1 MGDRVRIDNIVVSNK
16 DIKKLTATVSF
27 DIIDMVDNTKVLI
40 KINDKEYSQLS
51 AKETKTS
58 VSYNINGLQ
67 RGINN
72 INIKLV
78 GTDEEYISEPFLIK
92 LKYNPSIE
100 GLACSYSDSTGKF
113 ILDFTIVGDELF
125 TYDVDFK
132 LDEDDY
138 SNIMTCQIQG
148 EKSYE
153 SVSIMGNHSCRL
165 KVTDGYDIY
174 ETDAFS
180 FEIVNQKPI
189 LSKVLVTNI
198 TNNGTASIH
207 YAVKDI
213 ENSVLEHKL
222 NLGGEDIIINP
233 NKSSAFCTYE
243 LSNLAMGIHSC
254 YISVG
259 DGIDTVK
266 SENFTIE
273 IFEDATDRK
282 GILKQAKDKYD
293 FAYQSLKE
301 IILSVVSDGIF
312 DYDIENAIIQK
323 AQEYYIEMYSE
334 FNRIAQQS
342 IDIIGT
348 NKTTVIKQDLELQIN
363 DVDTAVTNLGNTM
376 ETTFKDGI
384 LTDTE
389 KDILRNN
396 LDLVAKEKN
405 DIDKDYET
413 LYNNEDLLDPTKT
426 NLLTSYNSFVE
437 AHNNLVLG
445 IDDLINKIGIIDDS
459 DKNNVS
465 ALFEAWRTALGSYRT
480 RSLESIDAIAKKKAD
495 DSADSVDKKWAEIIL
510 DPESGIQAQ
519 VGSLSETVGGFDE
532 RISTVEVTANGVST
546 TVSSMQTSVTN
557 LNTRV
562 TNAETKVTQLSNKIT
577 SSVTEDDVKSII
589 EQSPTEIRYGF
600 NDISDYV
607 TITTSGLTVNRG
619 SVACDLLCTPSGH
632 DPIIKLF
639 GSDGNCAIDA
649 TKRYNTGWGTA
660 IRLKWDDYN
669 YYYISDNVATIYQY
683 GYESFMFQTDPTYRD
698 KSRIMTPNGTLVFD
712 GSNSYDIYDN
722 NNKRLTYD
730 GTQIVLQRSKFVETA
745 SVGGGGSYYD
755 KDRPGAGLCFSGGTM
770 VGIYAGKTSSSTATA
785 MFSLFW
791 DTDANPVIKAVHT
804 SKNLTF
810 GVSGLYYGGDI
821 VITGGNYTSY
831 CAKASHGTHVSFG
844 GNGSASTCA
853 RSDHSHT
860 ISASSHTHYEISYG
874 SSYIDCNSNYI
885 DVYTSDLYL
894 EGGNI
899 NSNSIQPNRT
909 NYYNLGWSSYRWN
922 QLCARDVYADYCSG
936 SDISIKENIRYI
948 KPTNASLYGRSVEP
962 EEILNPNS
970 DNDINLGVSGT
981 DLYEFVKNDL
991 KLCEYNYNDDYIR
1004 SGETGE
1010 VIRTNFDN
1018 KIGFVAQD
1026 LQDSYVG
1033 QLIVGEWEGTL
1044 SYNLNNYVSV
1054 LGGALQYEIAI
1065 RDAQIESLESTISDL
1080 EERIK
1085 ELENKLK

>member
-1 MGDRVRIDNIVVSNK
+1 MRIDNIVVSNK

-27 DIIDMVDNTKVLI
+27 DIIDIADNTKVLI

-58 VSYNINGLQ
+58 VSYNIKGLQ

-100 GLACSYSDSTGKF
+100 GLVCSYSDSTGKF

-153 SVSIMGNHSCRL
+153 SVSIMGNHSCKL

-174 ETDAFS
+174 ETDVFS

-189 LSKVLVTNI
+189 LSRVLVTNI

-222 NLGGEDIIINP
+222 NLGGEDIVINP

-243 LSNLAMGIHSC
+243 LSNLTMGIHTC
-254 YISVG
+254 YISVD

-273 IFEDATDRK
+273 IFEDTTDRK

-348 NKTTVIKQDLELQIN
+348 NKVTVTKQDLELQIN
-363 DVDTAVTNLGNTM
+363 DVDTAITNLGNTM

-396 LDLVAKEKN
+396 LDLVAKEKS
-405 DIDKDYET
+405 DIDKDYEA
-413 LYNNEDLLDPTKT
+413 LYSNEDLLDPTKT

-445 IDDLINKIGIIDDS
+445 VDDLINKIGIIDDN

-465 ALFEAWRTALGSYRT
+465 ALFEAWRTALGNYRT

-546 TVSSMQTSVTN
+546 TVSSMQSTVSGFDK
-557 LNTRV
+557 RI
-562 TNAETKVTQLSNKIT
+562 TNAESKVTQLDNKIS

-589 EQSPTEIRYGF
+589 EQSPNEIRYGF
-600 NDISDYV
+600 NDICDYV
-607 TITTSGLTVNRG
+607 TISTSGLTVNRG
-619 SVACDLLCTPSGH
+619 AVACDLLTTPPGHEPVINLFTLSGH
-632 DPIIKLF
+632 Q
-639 GSDGNCAIDA
+639 CQIDA
-649 TKRYNTGWGTA
+649 RKSPGGTFGEA
-660 IRLKWDDYN
+660 LRLKFDDDN
-669 YYYISDNVATIYQY
+669 YYFISDNSATIYQH
-683 GYESFMFQTDPTYRD
+683 EEFSFIFKTNETYRD
-698 KSRIMTPNGTLVFD
+698 ISEIITPNGILRFD
-712 GSNSYDIYDN
+712 GSNSYDYFDSSN
-722 NNKRLTYD
+722 NRLYFD
-730 GTQIVLQRSKFVETA
+730 GVPVVMQGGDAIKVFSI
-745 SVGGGGSYYD
+745 GGGDPWFRGTNRKS
-755 KDRPGAGLCFSGGTM
+755 GIFFSSDGGQ
-770 VGIYAGKTSSSTATA
+770 VGVYALKNTNSPTSSES
-785 MFSLFW
+785 MFTFYWGTNGVPTINGDGKSLGFL
-791 DTDANPVIKAVHT
+791 D
-804 SKNLTF
+804 
-810 GVSGLYYGGDI
+810 GGLYYQGKSIAYWSDCDSTFDKKG
-821 VITGGNYTSY
+821 
-831 CAKASHGTHVSFG
+831 HTHSG
-844 GNGSASTCA
+844 YSP
-853 RSDHSHT
+853 
-860 ISASSHTHYEISYG
+860 SSHTHGSTYAPYSHSHSYYG
-874 SSYIDCNSNYI
+874 SDSDAYFSN
-885 DVYTSDLYL
+885 VRPTSKNDGYC
-894 EGGNI
+894 GSPYN
-899 NSNSIQPNRT
+899 
-909 NYYNLGWSSYRWN
+909 NYWYGLAGANLWYSWYSSSLKSLSVSSSDTTEEMNYE
-922 QLCARDVYADYCSG
+922 
-936 SDISIKENIRYI
+936 DISKNALKMFFGNFREIVNNKGEMIR
-948 KPTNASLYGRSVEP
+948 TFDTRS
-962 EEILNPNS
+962 S
-970 DNDINLGVSGT
+970 T
-981 DLYEFVKNDL
+981 NDL
-991 KLCEYNYNDDYIR
+991 VKEMYDSIFVENDDGVVFAQACALSSNQSDCLSLLIQ
-1004 SGETGE
+1004 ENEELT
-1010 VIRTNFDN
+1010 N
-1018 KIGFVAQD
+1018 KIN
-1026 LQDSYVG
+1026 
-1033 QLIVGEWEGTL
+1033 T
-1044 SYNLNNYVSV
+1044 
-1054 LGGALQYEIAI
+1054 
-1065 RDAQIESLESTISDL
+1065 L

>member
-78 GTDEEYISEPFLIK
+78 GADEEYISEPFFIK

-138 SNIMTCQIQG
+138 SNIMTCQTQG

-510 DPESGIQAQ
+510 DPDTGIQAQ

-546 TVSSMQTSVTN
+546 TVSSMQSTVNGFDS
-557 LNTRV
+557 RI
-562 TNAETKVTQLSNKIT
+562 TNAETKVTQLDNKIT

-589 EQSPTEIRYGF
+589 EQSPTEIKYGF

-607 TITTSGLTVNRG
+607 TISSSGLTVNRG

-639 GSDGNCAIDA
+639 GTDGNCAIDA
-649 TKRYNTGWGTA
+649 TKRFNAGWGTA

-698 KSRIMTPNGTLVFD
+698 KSKIMTPNGTLVFD
-712 GSNSYDIYDN
+712 GSNSYDIYDTE
-722 NNKRLTYD
+722 NKRLIYD
-730 GTQIVLQRSKFVETA
+730 GNQVVLQRSKFVETA
-745 SVGGGGSYYD
+745 SVGGGGSYYA
-755 KDRPGAGLCFSGGTM
+755 KDRPGSGLCFSGGTM
-770 VGIYAGKTSSSTATA
+770 VGIYAGKTSSSTSTA

-810 GVSGLYYGGDI
+810 GISGLYYGGSLVLTDS
-821 VITGGNYTSY
+821 NYTTY
-831 CAKASHGTHVSFG
+831 CAK
-844 GNGSASTCA
+844 
-853 RSDHSHT
+853 
-860 ISASSHTHYEISYG
+860 SSHTH
-874 SSYIDCNSNYI
+874 SNYASSSHSH
-885 DVYTSDLYL
+885 SDYASSSHTHSYASRSHSHSDYMPTKSSTTLWS
-894 EGGNI
+894 GSHSP
-899 NSNSIQPNRT
+899 NST
-909 NYYNLGWSSYRWN
+909 LTYNLGWSQERWA
-922 QLCARDVYADYCSG
+922 QIASKDVYADYCSA
-936 SDISIKENIRYI
+936 SDINFKENIKYL
-948 KPTNASLYGRSVEP
+948 K
-962 EEILNPNS
+962 S
-970 DNDINLGVSGT
+970 DNVSLFSSDEEEDLLKPNEETNINLGITSS
-981 DLYEFVKNDL
+981 DLYEFTKNEL
-991 KLCEYNYNDDYIR
+991 RLCEYNYTDDYSR
-1004 SGETGE
+1004 SSETGE
-1010 VIRTNFDN
+1010 VIRTNFEN
-1018 KIGFVAQD
+1018 KLGFIAQD
-1026 LQDSYVG
+1026 IQNTKVG
-1033 QLIVGEWEGTL
+1033 NLIVGEWEGQL

-1054 LGGALQYEIAI
+1054 LGGALQYEITI

>member
-1 MGDRVRIDNIVVSNK
+1 MRIDNIVVSNK
-16 DIKKLTATVSF
+16 DIKELTATVSF
-27 DIIDMVDNTKVLI
+27 DIIDIVDNTEVLI

-58 VSYNINGLQ
+58 VSYNIKGLQ

-78 GTDEEYISEPFLIK
+78 SEDEEYISEPFLIK
-92 LKYNPSIE
+92 LKYDPSIE
-100 GLACSYSDSTGKF
+100 GLVCSYSDSTGKF

-148 EKSYE
+148 KKSYE
-153 SVSIMGNHSCRL
+153 SVGTMGNHSCKL

-174 ETDAFS
+174 ETDVFS

-189 LSKVLVTNI
+189 LSRVLVTNI

-222 NLGGEDIIINP
+222 NLGGEDIVINP

-243 LSNLAMGIHSC
+243 LSNLAMGIHTC
-254 YISVG
+254 YISVD

-273 IFEDATDRK
+273 IFEDTTDRK

-348 NKTTVIKQDLELQIN
+348 NKATVAKQDLELQIN

-384 LTDTE
+384 LTDAE

-405 DIDKDYET
+405 DIDKDYEA

-445 IDDLINKIGIIDDS
+445 VDNLINKIGIIDDN

-465 ALFEAWRTALGSYRT
+465 ALFEAWRTALGDYRT

-532 RISTVEVTANGVST
+532 RISNVEVTANGVST
-546 TVSSMQTSVTN
+546 TVSSMQSTVNGLDTRITTAQQTADKINWVVASGTSSSNMT
-557 LNTRV
+557 LTS
-562 TNAETKVTQLSNKIT
+562 NALSIISRNIDLTGKVT
-577 SSVTEDDVKSII
+577 
-589 EQSPTEIRYGF
+589 F
-600 NDISDYV
+600 NSFS
-607 TITTSGLTVNRG
+607 SGLKAQADEWDASYNTVYNWAYG
-619 SVACDLLCTPSGH
+619 YPSSTNTTTINGAYIETGTISADKIMADSISVDMLSSNNAN
-632 DPIIKLF
+632 PIIRLF
-639 GSDGNCAIDA
+639 DQCAIDA
-649 TKRYNTGWGTA
+649 TYLDEQGHGEA
-660 IRLKWDDYN
+660 IRLKWDDDN
-669 YYYISDNVATIYQY
+669 YVYISEDCVAFFLTNGGEGYLLALEAPSGVPQFITGSGSKLILDSSLIYRGETVVTSGNV
-683 GYESFMFQTDPTYRD
+683 GTYCAP
-698 KSRIMTPNGTLVFD
+698 KSHAH
-712 GSNSYDIYDN
+712 
-722 NNKRLTYD
+722 D
-730 GTQIVLQRSKFVETA
+730 GTYAPKSHTHDSISYSSASIDCYGSTMYIRAGSTVYISNCDFVAEYGSENCGTYSYPWRSVVA
-745 SVGGGGSYYD
+745 DMLIYLSY
-755 KDRPGAGLCFSGGTM
+755 C
-770 VGIYAGKTSSSTATA
+770 GKADGDEEN
-785 MFSLFW
+785 L
-791 DTDANPVIKAVHT
+791 TDANVSYNFMKQYSDIISSKQQLAQTVSTLNTEEQNEIFEEEDEIQKAVT
-804 SKNLTF
+804 EKANAIYEYDEAGINLF
-810 GVSGLYYGGDI
+810 
-821 VITGGNYTSY
+821 
-831 CAKASHGTHVSFG
+831 
-844 GNGSASTCA
+844 
-853 RSDHSHT
+853 
-860 ISASSHTHYEISYG
+860 
-874 SSYIDCNSNYI
+874 
-885 DVYTSDLYL
+885 
-894 EGGNI
+894 
-899 NSNSIQPNRT
+899 
-909 NYYNLGWSSYRWN
+909 
-922 QLCARDVYADYCSG
+922 
-936 SDISIKENIRYI
+936 
-948 KPTNASLYGRSVEP
+948 TNASVLTETMAQTI
-962 EEILNPNS
+962 EIL
-970 DNDINLGVSGT
+970 I
-981 DLYEFVKNDL
+981 
-991 KLCEYNYNDDYIR
+991 
-1004 SGETGE
+1004 
-1010 VIRTNFDN
+1010 N
-1018 KIGFVAQD
+1018 KI
-1026 LQDSYVG
+1026 
-1033 QLIVGEWEGTL
+1033 E
-1044 SYNLNNYVSV
+1044 
-1054 LGGALQYEIAI
+1054 
-1065 RDAQIESLESTISDL
+1065 
-1080 EERIK
+1080 
-1085 ELENKLK
+1085 ELEKTVLDLRNKLGE